1 MNTAGISLS
10 SSAYFYIDRHEKDAL
25 FIIFLLIIIRFCY
38 IFDQWML
45 ESFIASLIK
54 PLNYLPKLFITDSRK
69 IIISK
74 NMNLIREVGW

>member
-38 IFDQWML
+38 IFDQHML
-45 ESFIASLIK
+45 ESFIASLGK
-54 PLNYLPKLFITDSRK
+54 PQNYLPELFITDSRE
-69 IIISK
+69 IISK